1 MSQLEKGAADN
12 DRLRAS
18 DELAEGLTA
27 RLRDVRAEVGRLR
40 RVVFSPSAE
49 DRGLSAESLLEQLE
63 RLKRSLF
70 FAVGAQLRQA
80 HTFLNSATSGLPL
93 PDLTR
98 LYEECAELP
107 EGQWRARLAAAYGVT
122 DTSIA

>member
-1 MSQLEKGAADN
+1 VLLFSFPFRL
-12 DRLRAS
+12 RLRAS
-18 DELAEGLTA
+18 DELVEGLIARLREVRAETA
-27 RLRDVRAEVGRLR
+27 RLRRA
-40 RVVFSPSAE
+40 VFAPSAE
-49 DRGLSAESLLEQLE
+49 EKGLSAEAVLEQLE

-98 LYEECAELP
+98 LYEEYAELP
-107 EGQWRARLAAAYGVT
+107 EGQWREKLAAAFGVA